1 METRRKLARFVHTL
15 PGIALATIAGMAKIV
30 ARQTTTLTQPPEP
43 ARVLHWV
50 FVKGTKALT
59 CEIRVNAARSHDVCV
74 VPHWDISCAMV
85 QRFDR
90 AAHAVWRHAEIARR
104 FQDDGWALVRQR
116 PAHPVQPCC

>member
-1 METRRKLARFVHTL
+1 MDLFARL
-15 PGIALATIAGMAKIV
+15 PPGIVIAIMPGMAKIV
-30 ARQTTTLTQPPEP
+30 ARQTTTLTPPAEP

-74 VPHWDISCAMV
+74 VPHWDVSCAMV

-90 AAHAVWRHAEIARR
+90 AAQAVWRHAEIARR

-116 PAHPVQPCC
+116 PVPHVQPAC